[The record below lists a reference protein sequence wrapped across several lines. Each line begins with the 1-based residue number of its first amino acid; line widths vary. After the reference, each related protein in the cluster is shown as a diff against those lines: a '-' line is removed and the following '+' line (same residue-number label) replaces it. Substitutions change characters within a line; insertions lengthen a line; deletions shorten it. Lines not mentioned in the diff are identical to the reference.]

1 MTIIERL
8 RQYKDL
14 KPHKVALIV
23 DDTQYTY
30 GELYDAILSIDL
42 DDTSGI
48 VHLTQVKETL
58 KNKVLLIQ
66 SQSFL
71 EQLVQWLGALY
82 RCYIPMVCHNEMD
95 TEYIDELA
103 HIIADE
109 GVLPLTD
116 FGVLTSGTTGRPKP
130 LWRKEES
137 WREFFDIQNNIFH
150 INEDTKIFLQG
161 SFSFTGV
168 SNMVVAVLWAG
179 GTIVTTSSLRPT
191 RWIELLERYEVDHIY
206 ALPTKL
212 RLLIRHCKCK
222 LSAINYII
230 AGSQVL
236 DRHLMEQ
243 LQQLCPNME
252 FILYYGASELNYITY
267 CTGKEWLD
275 REGTVGRPFPSVQID
290 ENKGIIYVTTKYHI
304 EGISDTYTVNDCGYI
319 DTEGYLMF
327 TGRQGDVV
335 NKGGYKISIPSMETY
350 LQSIDGVSEVAIID
364 IIDDVKGEDFVAYMV
379 LEDNVLVADVME
391 TIRHHRPSIEWPK
404 SIYAIPMLPL
414 TECSKVDKRKLKEWY
429 NKG

>member
-206 ALPTKL
+206 ALPT
-212 RLLIRHCKCK
+212 
-222 LSAINYII
+222 
-230 AGSQVL
+230 
-236 DRHLMEQ
+236 
-243 LQQLCPNME
+243 
-252 FILYYGASELNYITY
+252 
-267 CTGKEWLD
+267 
-275 REGTVGRPFPSVQID
+275 
-290 ENKGIIYVTTKYHI
+290 
-304 EGISDTYTVNDCGYI
+304 
-319 DTEGYLMF
+319 
-327 TGRQGDVV
+327 
-335 NKGGYKISIPSMETY
+335 
-350 LQSIDGVSEVAIID
+350 
-364 IIDDVKGEDFVAYMV
+364 
-379 LEDNVLVADVME
+379 
-391 TIRHHRPSIEWPK
+391 
-404 SIYAIPMLPL
+404 
-414 TECSKVDKRKLKEWY
+414 
-429 NKG
+429 